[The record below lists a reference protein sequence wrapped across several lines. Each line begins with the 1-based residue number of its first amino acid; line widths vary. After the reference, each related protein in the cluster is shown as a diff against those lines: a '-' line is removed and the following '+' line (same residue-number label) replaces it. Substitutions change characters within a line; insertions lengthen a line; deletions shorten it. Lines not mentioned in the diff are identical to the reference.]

1 MFNAFN
7 NQSIRK
13 LVVAFGSL
21 FDEIYVLRKNNTT
34 DIEDK
39 IKVPITFSSKEKF
52 LRRLEQNSSISDNV
66 KTQINLPYMSFEITG
81 IGYDNNRKRN
91 KLRVASTSETIN
103 EENIAYKTFAETP
116 IAVGMNLYFYA
127 RNLDEIF
134 QIIEQVSSYFNPE
147 FNIRLNFNEIHKNI
161 NVPIS
166 LRDIKINDDHEGNF
180 GSKRTLI
187 GTISFVISSY
197 LFGEIKSGKSIN
209 TFTFT
214 QDADPDPATY
224 AALLNAQGSSIIINS
239 SYSNQFYYLSGTDDT
254 TFISNFTWEENNVTE
269 LQTSIQLLD
278 SANNKIVSQIRI
290 NANTLSLTQSN
301 VNTIL
306 RELTV
311 YIGENPL
318 DTVPCNYSLILLDYG
333 KPKYYFK
340 ISNGS
345 VSTTFKANINTISTC
360 GVQVYP

>member
-1 MFNAFN
+1 MFNTFN

-34 DIEDK
+34 DVEDK
-39 IKVPITFSSKEKF
+39 IKVPITYSSKEKF
-52 LRRLEQNSSISDNV
+52 IRRLEQNSSISDNV
-66 KTQINLPYMSFEITG
+66 KTQINLPYMSFEISG

-91 KLRVASTSETIN
+91 KLRMASTSETTTDKQDIT
-103 EENIAYKTFAETP
+103 YKTFAETP
-116 IAVGMNLYFYA
+116 ISIGMNLYFYT

-147 FNIRLNFNEIHKNI
+147 FNIRLNLNEIHKNI

-187 GTISFVISSY
+187 GTISFVVSSY
-197 LFGEIKSGKSIN
+197 LFGEIKTGDSIG
-209 TFTFT
+209 TFIFT
-214 QDADPDPATY
+214 QDPDTDPVTY
-224 AALLNAQGSSIIINS
+224 AELLNAKGSSIVMNT
-239 SYSNQFYYLSGTDDT
+239 SYSNQFYYLSSNSTD
-254 TFISNFTWEENNVTE
+254 FISNFTWEENNVTD
-269 LQTSIQLLD
+269 LQTTIQLLD
-278 SANNKIVSQIRI
+278 LANNKIISQIRK
-290 NANTLSLTQSN
+290 NANTLSLTQN
-301 VNTIL
+301 DVDIIL
-306 RELTV
+306 KNLTV
-311 YIGENPL
+311 YIGANPL
-318 DTVPCNYSLILLDYG
+318 DTDPCIQETYLIDYI

-345 VSTTFKANINTISTC
+345 ISTTFKANINSIAVC
-360 GVQVYP
+360 Q